1 VAKSNTF
8 FMRFNAYDNVLVQ
21 SSTVSSVA
29 IQSLTGSSAVNG
41 DSLDTAQ
48 SFIAESILIH
58 VRGEIAS
65 GSPTAATVAWAL
77 QESSDNSTWT
87 AANDNTGT
95 AIGATLNV
103 KTVAQ
108 DSYARVEG
116 INLYNTSL
124 TAAPY
129 GGRKRYL
136 RIVLTPAF
144 TGGSSPAI
152 LAVAEWIGSP
162 GSGQQLP
169 VRTTVSNT

>member
-1 VAKSNTF
+1 
-8 FMRFNAYDNVLVQ
+8 MVQ

-41 DSLDTAQ
+41 DSIDTATG
-48 SFIAESILIH
+48 FIAESIMIH
-58 VRGEIAS
+58 VRAEIAS
-65 GSPTAATVAWAL
+65 GSPSAATVAWAL
-77 QESSDNSTWT
+77 QESSDNSTWA

-103 KTVAQ
+103 HTTAQ

-116 INLYNTSL
+116 INLYNSNL
-124 TAAPY
+124 SAAPY

-144 TGGSSPAI
+144 TSGTSPAI
-152 LAVAEWIGSP
+152 LAVAEFIGSP
-162 GSGQQLP
+162 ANGQPLP
-169 VRTTVSNT
+169 VRTAVSNT

>member
-1 VAKSNTF
+1 
-8 FMRFNAYDNVLVQ
+8 MRLNAYDNVLVQ
-21 SSTVSSVA
+21 PSTVSSVA

-41 DSLDTAQ
+41 DSIDTAQ

-65 GSPTAATVAWAL
+65 GSPSAATVAWAL
-77 QESSDNSTWT
+77 QESSDNSTWA

-103 KTVAQ
+103 HTTAQ

-116 INLYNTSL
+116 INLNNGASSG
-124 TAAPY
+124 AQ

-144 TGGSSPAI
+144 TSGTSPAI
-152 LAVAEWIGSP
+152 SAVAEFIGSP
-162 GSGQQLP
+162 GNGQPLP
-169 VRTTVSNT
+169 VRTAVSNT

>member
-1 VAKSNTF
+1 
-8 FMRFNAYDNVLVQ
+8 MRFNPYDDVMHS

-41 DSLDTAQ
+41 DALDTGTVFDAD
-48 SFIAESILIH
+48 SVMIH
-58 VRGEIAS
+58 VRAEIAS
-65 GSPTAATVAWAL
+65 GAPSAATVAWAL
-77 QESSDNSTWT
+77 QESLDNSTWV

-103 KTVAQ
+103 HTVAV

-116 INLYNTSL
+116 IMLNNAATSG
-124 TAAPY
+124 AQ

-144 TGGSSPAI
+144 TGGTSPAI
-152 LAVAEWIGSP
+152 LTYAEFIGAPGNGAVFPI
-162 GSGQQLP
+162 
-169 VRTTVSNT
+169 RTAVSNT